1 MYKQFFGLRE
11 NPFNMTPDPRFM
23 YLAEHTK
30 EAFACLSYGIRMRQG
45 FILLIGEVGTGK
57 TTLVNK
63 LLSSLRE
70 QRVATAFVFNPRM
83 NAHDLI
89 DFIVA
94 DFGIRCEANSKSLKL
109 LRLNEWLLQQYRA
122 GSSAVLVIDEAQ
134 DLTADVLEEIRL
146 LTNLETT
153 TEKLLQIVLSGQPE
167 LGDMLARPE
176 LRQLR
181 QRIALRAKTVPFS
194 AVQTGEYISERLRI
208 AGVAEAMFTPDAIAA
223 VHKYSGGI
231 PRLINL
237 VCEHSLIEAFAEQQR
252 EVGPSTIESVAKTF
266 ELEEF
271 QLRPPQFTT
280 IAPRA
285 NGGADKETGSMVDAL
300 IAVVRRLASEQ
311 PRTPVT
317 RGK

>member
-45 FILLIGEVGTGK
+45 FVLLIGEVGTGK

-83 NAHDLI
+83 NANELI
-89 DFIVA
+89 DFIIA
-94 DFGIRCEANSKSLKL
+94 DFGIRCEDNSKSLKL

-122 GSSAVLVIDEAQ
+122 GGSAVLVIDEAQ
-134 DLTADVLEEIRL
+134 DLSSDVLEEVRL

-167 LGDMLARPE
+167 LGDLLARPE

-181 QRIALRAKTVPFS
+181 QRIALRAKTLPFNV
-194 AVQTGEYISERLRI
+194 AQTGEYVSERLRI
-208 AGVAEAMFTPDAIAA
+208 AGAANPIFKPEAIAA
-223 VHKYSGGI
+223 VHKFSGGI

-237 VCEHSLIEAFAEQQR
+237 VCEHSLIEAFADQQH
-252 EVGPSTIESVAKTF
+252 EVDAPTVEAAAKTL
-266 ELEEF
+266 ELDDS
-271 QLRPPQFTT
+271 QRKLAPPPTNAT
-280 IAPRA
+280 RM
-285 NGGADKETGSMVDAL
+285 NGGSDKEAGAMVDAL
-300 IAVVRRLASEQ
+300 IAVVKRMAMEK
-311 PRTPVT
+311 PRTLMA
-317 RGK
+317 REK

>member
-30 EAFACLSYGIRMRQG
+30 EAFACLLYGIRMRQG

-63 LLSSLRE
+63 LLSNLRE

-83 NAHDLI
+83 NANELI
-89 DFIVA
+89 DFIIA
-94 DFGIRCEANSKSLKL
+94 DFGIRCEDNSKSLKL

-134 DLTADVLEEIRL
+134 DLSSDVLEEIRL

-194 AVQTGEYISERLRI
+194 VKQTGEYVCERLRI
-208 AGVAEAMFTPDAIAA
+208 AGAADPIFTADAITA

-237 VCEHSLIEAFAEQQR
+237 VCEHSLIEAFTDQEH
-252 EVGPSTIESVAKTF
+252 EIGPSTIESVAKTF
-266 ELEEF
+266 ELDDSPRKPAP
-271 QLRPPQFTT
+271 LPS
-280 IAPRA
+280 APRA
-285 NGGADKETGSMVDAL
+285 NGGTAKENGAMVDML
-300 IAVVRRLASEQ
+300 IAVLKRMVTEQ
-311 PRTPVT
+311 PRTLVA
-317 RGK
+317 REK